1 MRYAQIVVGPAG
13 SGKSTYCSTMVAH
26 GEASQR
32 PIHVVNLDPA
42 AEHFDYEP
50 VIDCRELISLEDV
63 MEDEEL
69 RLGPNGG
76 LVYCMEFLLDNRDWL
91 LEKLG
96 DYDDE
101 YLLFD
106 IPGQIELFTHFD
118 LIARLIR
125 LLDELGYRMCGVF
138 CLDAQFVTDM
148 AKYMSGTFSAL
159 STLVNLEIPFVN
171 LLTKVDLLPIEQRRQ
186 VRKYLEPDPLF
197 LEEDLFLNTAWA
209 SKFKRLSKAVS
220 DLINDYSLVRFMLFS
235 AHEEDLVSEMAH
247 VVDNALQ
254 YGEHEDVKVR
264 DFEEQETEPQETEG
278 N

>member
-26 GEASQR
+26 GEAIQR
-32 PIHVVNLDPA
+32 PVHVVNLDPA
-42 AEHFDYEP
+42 AEHFQYEP

-63 MEDEEL
+63 MEDPEL

-76 LVYCMEFLLDNRDWL
+76 LVYCIEYVIDNRDWL

-96 DYDDE
+96 DYEDE

-125 LLDELGYRMCGVF
+125 LLNELGFRMCGVF

-148 AKYMSGTFSAL
+148 AKYMSGTLSAL

-171 LLTKVDLLPIEQRRQ
+171 ILTKVDLLPPDQRRQ

-197 LEEDLFLNTAWA
+197 VEEDLFLNSSWA
-209 SKFKRLSKAVS
+209 SKYKQLSKAMS

-235 AHEEDLVSEMAH
+235 AHEEDLVTEIALLI
-247 VVDNALQ
+247 DNALQ
-254 YGEHEDVKVR
+254 YGEHEDVKVC
-264 DFEEQETEPQETEG
+264 DYDEPNLESSNQEEW
-278 N
+278 